1 MGKKDL
7 NVQNSTP
14 TDNGDAPNKYVHSQM
29 KL

>member
-7 NVQNSTP
+7 NAQNSTP
-14 TDNGDAPNKYVHSQM
+14 DNGDAPNKYVHSQM